1 MKSTSALR
9 SPALPAL
16 ETETTSFAED
26 VRRGFAE
33 RPRRVPPRWFYDAL
47 GSALFDAITRL
58 PWYPIS
64 RSEKRLLAG
73 ARPELKVLRG
83 STARVV
89 EMGCGNG
96 EKLSLVLD
104 AVADGRPLEVAL
116 VDVSAEALAA
126 SASRALAHPGVTVR
140 TLSATYAEGLA
151 RALEGRDRDGRALVL
166 FLGSNLGNFEP
177 EDAADFLHA
186 VRAALRPGD
195 RLLLGAE
202 LRTGD
207 PSVVV
212 AYDDPLGVTA
222 AFNRNLLV
230 RMNRELGADFDLA
243 AWDHRAVWNAGANR
257 VEMHLVSRREQHV
270 SIPAAGVSTR
280 VHAGEAIFTEA
291 SYKYP
296 LDVLVASLGA
306 VGFVLRIP
314 WVDAETRV
322 ALLLF
327 EAA

>member
-1 MKSTSALR
+1 MRSTSAVR
-9 SPALPAL
+9 RPVLPAL
-16 ETETTSFAED
+16 ETETASFADD

-33 RPRRVPPRWFYDAL
+33 RPRRVPPRWLYDAL

-64 RSEKRLLAG
+64 RAEKRLLAG
-73 ARPELKVLRG
+73 ARPGLKALRG
-83 STARVV
+83 STACVV

-104 AVADGRPLEVAL
+104 AVAHGRALHVSL
-116 VDVSAEALAA
+116 VDVSEEALAA
-126 SASRALAHPGVTVR
+126 SASRALAHPGVSVETVE
-140 TLSATYAEGLA
+140 ATFIEGLG
-151 RALEGRDRDGRALVL
+151 RALSGRPREGRALVL

-186 VRAALRPGD
+186 VRGSLRPGD
-195 RLLLGAE
+195 RLLLGAD
-202 LRTGD
+202 LRKSD
-207 PSVVV
+207 PAAVA

-243 AWDHRAVWNAGANR
+243 AWGHRAVWNADANR
-257 VEMHLVSRREQHV
+257 IEMHLVSLREQHV

-280 VHAGEAIFTEA
+280 FHANEAIFTEA

-306 VGFVLRIP
+306 VGFVLRSP
-314 WVDAETRV
+314 WVDPETRV